1 MGLKLGAELLRSPN
15 GVWYS
20 ATGAD
25 GGTLGV
31 LRFEAALLKPA
42 GAVDRLVERVVAAR
56 AGMLPGTL
64 PVVDLV
70 EDAGRIWLITSQVPV
85 AETASRTEALLL
97 GSTPVSAP
105 SPAAAGGV
113 GVAGAGAVGAGGY
126 GAGGYGVGG
135 PNGTGGMGGTGGP
148 GAPGGQ
154 AGSGG
159 RPGASGNGVAQGYPA
174 QAAAME
180 APWRPSVVLGAT
192 GQFAQS
198 GSTGLHSPGSP
209 GSPQWTKK
217 DLKDPL
223 PRRLIRALVGLVLV
237 GAVAG
242 AATVVG
248 LKLRD
253 DKPTKQVTITGISV
267 HNTNPVQPTGICNAT
282 VDMEAAFTTNGGSG
296 TVHYEWEIP
305 ATNNQVQKVP
315 GSQAVNGASPAV
327 HLDWKLNLHGSGTV
341 TAKFRIT
348 NPEVL
353 AAGTDSSSSGD
364 LKYQCP

>member
-70 EDAGRIWLITSQVPV
+70 EDTGRIWLITAHVPV

-97 GSTPVSAP
+97 GSAPVSAP
-105 SPAAAGGV
+105 AAGGAGTFGV
-113 GVAGAGAVGAGGY
+113 GTSGAGG
-126 GAGGYGVGG
+126 
-135 PNGTGGMGGTGGP
+135 P
-148 GAPGGQ
+148 
-154 AGSGG
+154 AGSGSG
-159 RPGASGNGVAQGYPA
+159 GLLPGASGNGVAHGYPA
-174 QAAAME
+174 QAAME
-180 APWRPSVVLGAT
+180 APWRPSVELGTT
-192 GQFAQS
+192 GQYALS
-198 GSTGLHSPGSP
+198 GSTGLSGSAGSTGPHNGHPPGSA
-209 GSPQWTKK
+209 PQWTKK

-223 PRRLIRALVGLVLV
+223 VRRLTRALVGLALV
-237 GAVAG
+237 GVVAG

-253 DKPTKQVTITGISV
+253 NKPTKPVTITGISV
-267 HNTNPVQPTGICNAT
+267 HNAQPVQPGGICNAT

-296 TVHYEWEIP
+296 TVQYEWEIP

-315 GSQAVNGASPAV
+315 GSQAVKGTSPAV

-341 TAKFRIT
+341 TAKFRVV
-348 NPEVL
+348 NPGVL